1 MRSRY
6 SAAVSGQLA
15 LASLCALLTALPSAM
30 RAQGTL
36 RGVVVDSAS
45 RAPVPSADVA
55 ITALRM
61 VTRADSL
68 GRFTLSRLPK
78 GPVEVSIRRL
88 GYQPQRETMFLTGGS
103 NDSVLIALVAQ
114 PEVLSAV
121 NVSAGERRRRQM
133 VEDFYLRRARG
144 IGTFVTRED
153 LEARNARVP
162 TDALNVPGIALTHT
176 RYGVAVRFT
185 STSTV
190 RRDCAPILW
199 VDGQRASGMELDE
212 IPVNDIEGI
221 ELYNGPS
228 TTPAQFWQGNL
239 SNSACGTIVVWSR
252 VPGT

>member
-6 SAAVSGQLA
+6 SAAVPGQLA
-15 LASLCALLTALPSAM
+15 LAGLFALLTALPSTSS
-30 RAQGTL
+30 AQGTL

-45 RAPVPSADVA
+45 RAPVPYADVA
-55 ITALRM
+55 IIALHM
-61 VTRADSL
+61 VTRADSQGHFTMNKL
-68 GRFTLSRLPK
+68 PQGRIEL
-78 GPVEVSIRRL
+78 SIRRL
-88 GYQPQRETMFLTGGS
+88 GFQPQRETIVLSGGA
-103 NDSVLIALVAQ
+103 NDSVRVALVAQ

-121 NVSAGERRRRQM
+121 AVSAGERRRRQM

-144 IGTFVTRED
+144 VGTFVTRQD

-162 TDALNVPGIALTHT
+162 TDALNVPGIALLHT

-212 IPVNDIEGI
+212 IPVDDIEGI

-252 VPGT
+252 VPGE

>member
-6 SAAVSGQLA
+6 SAAVPGQLA
-15 LASLCALLTALPSAM
+15 LAGLIGFLAALPSAVS
-30 RAQGTL
+30 AQGTL

-45 RAPVPSADVA
+45 RAPVAYADVA
-55 ITALRM
+55 IIALHM
-61 VTRADSL
+61 VTRADSEGHFTMHKL
-68 GRFTLSRLPK
+68 PQGRIEL
-78 GPVEVSIRRL
+78 SIRRL
-88 GYQPQRETMFLTGGS
+88 GFQPQRETIVLSGGP
-103 NDSVLIALVAQ
+103 NDSVRVALVAQ

-121 NVSAGERRRRQM
+121 AVSAGERRRRQM

-153 LEARNARVP
+153 LEARHARLP
-162 TDALNVPGIALTHT
+162 TDVLNLPGIALQRT

-185 STSTV
+185 STSNV
-190 RRDCAPILW
+190 RRDCAPNLW
-199 VDGQRASGMELDE
+199 VDGQRAAGMELDE
-212 IPVNDIEGI
+212 IPVDDIEGI

-252 VPGT
+252 VPGA